1 MIAGSERSPRKPRG
15 QGAERRS
22 EILDAAQRLFAQRGV
37 LAVTTRDIAAAVGIS
52 QPALYAHFRSREEIV
67 VELCERAFRALA
79 QRMAALPVEAVQDR
93 AGFLTMCRVYIDFG
107 LEQPD
112 AYRVAFMLEEKRI
125 DDSPLDARILG
136 AGVDTFEDFQT
147 RLARLVAAGQTRRG
161 DARLLAQSLWAGL
174 HGLVSLLLARREFPW
189 VDIEML
195 ITRHLELLADGVLAA
210 EHLTP
215 RR

>member
-1 MIAGSERSPRKPRG
+1 
-15 QGAERRS
+15 
-22 EILDAAQRLFAQRGV
+22 
-37 LAVTTRDIAAAVGIS
+37 
-52 QPALYAHFRSREEIV
+52 
-67 VELCERAFRALA
+67 
-79 QRMAALPVEAVQDR
+79 
-93 AGFLTMCRVYIDFG
+93 
-107 LEQPD
+107 
-112 AYRVAFMLEEKRI
+112 MLEEKRTEN
-125 DDSPLDARILG
+125 SPLDARILG

-210 EHLTP
+210 EPLSP